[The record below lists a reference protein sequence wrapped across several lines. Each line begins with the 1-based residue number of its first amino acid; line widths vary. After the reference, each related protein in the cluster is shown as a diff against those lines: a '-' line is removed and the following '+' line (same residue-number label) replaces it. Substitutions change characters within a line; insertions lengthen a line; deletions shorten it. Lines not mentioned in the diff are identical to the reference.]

1 MGLFDFLKKKK
12 TELTEHEKAWN
23 NLWNLWSE
31 GLVES
36 PYAELMTYQSE
47 INNGG
52 HGQYFTNIENSGDLQ
67 KEMSV
72 LETTLSSNLKSNL
85 QKAYKAYLA
94 LEENEEDEESEK
106 ITEQCDDIFL
116 KNEKEINDI
125 LEAFA
130 EKNSLEFNNK

>member
-1 MGLFDFLKKKK
+1 MGLFDFFKKKK

-52 HGQYFTNIENSGDLQ
+52 HCQYFTNIENTGDLQ

-72 LETTLSSNLKSNL
+72 LETILSPNLKSNL
-85 QKAYKAYLA
+85 RKAYKAYLA
-94 LEENEEDEESEK
+94 LEENEEDEESEE
-106 ITEQCDDIFL
+106 ITEQCDDLFL

-130 EKNSLEFNNK
+130 EKNNLEFNNN

>member
-1 MGLFDFLKKKK
+1 MGLFDFFKKKK
-12 TELTEHEKAWN
+12 TELTEREKAWN

-52 HGQYFTNIENSGDLQ
+52 HSQYFTNIENTGDLQ
-67 KEMSV
+67 KEMTA
-72 LETTLSSNLKSNL
+72 LETILSTDLKSNL
-85 QKAYKAYLA
+85 QKAYKVYLA
-94 LEENEEDEESEK
+94 LEENENNEEAEK
-106 ITEQCDDIFL
+106 IIKQYDEVFF
-116 KNEKEINDI
+116 KNEKEVNDI

-130 EKNSLEFNNK
+130 ERNNLEI

>member
-1 MGLFDFLKKKK
+1 MGLFDFFKKKK
-12 TELTEHEKAWN
+12 TELTEHEKVWN

-36 PYAELMTYQSE
+36 PYTELMTYQSE

-52 HGQYFTNIENSGDLQ
+52 HGQYFTNIENTGDLQ
-67 KEMSV
+67 KEMTA

-94 LEENEEDEESEK
+94 LEENEEDEESEE
-106 ITEQCDDIFL
+106 ITEQCDDIFF

-125 LEAFA
+125 LEAFS
-130 EKNSLEFNNK
+130 EKNLEFNNN